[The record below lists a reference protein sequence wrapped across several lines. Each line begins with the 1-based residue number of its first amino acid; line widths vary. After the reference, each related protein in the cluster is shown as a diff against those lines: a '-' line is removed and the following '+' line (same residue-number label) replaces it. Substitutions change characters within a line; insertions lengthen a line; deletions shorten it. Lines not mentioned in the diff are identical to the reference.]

1 MYLKTYSS
9 KTHFQGVK
17 RMSKTSETSMD
28 KYNALFA
35 TTLRDFMAKSPKTG
49 EPVTQKE
56 LAAYLG
62 VRPQTVSLY
71 CTGESLPNC
80 EQLLKIAEFFD
91 VTADYMVT
99 GRKPENKPVREML
112 GLSETTVQNLR
123 LVNDGYFEDS
133 PYMLPLLDC
142 LLGEKD
148 FYIALERA
156 AAYQQTGVEAEP
168 ELKEYYE
175 WKAGQALSD
184 FFLYFLSKDLQA
196 IYTERKRG
204 D

>member
-1 MYLKTYSS
+1 MTKA
-9 KTHFQGVK
+9 
-17 RMSKTSETSMD
+17 SETSID

-35 TTLRDFMAKSPKTG
+35 TTLRDFMMKSPKTSV
-49 EPVTQKE
+49 PVTQKE
-56 LAAYLG
+56 LAGYLG

-80 EQLLKIAEFFD
+80 EQLLHIADFFG
-91 VTADYMVT
+91 VTADYMMT

-112 GLSETTVQNLR
+112 GLSETAVQNMR

-142 LLGEKD
+142 LLSDKG
-148 FYIALERA
+148 FYTTLERA
-156 AAYQQTGVEAEP
+156 AYWQQNGAEDEE
-168 ELKEYYE
+168 ELREFYA
-175 WKAGQALSD
+175 WKATQVLND
-184 FFLYFLSKDLQA
+184 YFMDFLSKDLKA

>member
-1 MYLKTYSS
+1 MTKA
-9 KTHFQGVK
+9 
-17 RMSKTSETSMD
+17 SETSID

-35 TTLRDFMAKSPKTG
+35 TTLRDFMQRSPKSGKTI
-49 EPVTQKE
+49 TQKE
-56 LAAYLG
+56 LAGYLG

-80 EQLLKIAEFFD
+80 EQLLRIADFFG
-91 VTADYMVT
+91 VTADYMMT
-99 GRKPENKPVREML
+99 GRKPENKSVRDML
-112 GLSETTVQNLR
+112 GLSETAVQNMR

-142 LLGEKD
+142 LLSDKD
-148 FYIALERA
+148 FYTALERA
-156 AAYQQTGVEAEP
+156 AYWQQNGAEEEE
-168 ELKEYYE
+168 ELREFYA
-175 WKAGQALSD
+175 WKAMQVLND
-184 FFLYFLSKDLQA
+184 YFMDFLSKDLKA